1 MEDEDMDRER
11 GGEELV
17 LASGSVQDK
26 NEIIMQLPLFSDV
39 YSGPATNTPLS
50 REHFFEQE

>member
-1 MEDEDMDRER
+1 MMEDEDMDRER
-11 GGEELV
+11 EGEGLV
-17 LASGSVQDK
+17 LASGLVQDK
-26 NEIIMQLPLFSDV
+26 KLFGDV